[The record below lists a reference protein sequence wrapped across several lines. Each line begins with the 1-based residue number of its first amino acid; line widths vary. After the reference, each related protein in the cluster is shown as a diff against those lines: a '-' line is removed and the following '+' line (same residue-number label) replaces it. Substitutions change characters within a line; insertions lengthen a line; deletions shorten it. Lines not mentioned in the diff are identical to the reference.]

1 MMIQITNNDINF
13 YIDLLKS
20 DKKFSFTRWGD
31 GEWLCTFGASG
42 ANCDG
47 HSYFLEMR
55 NGLNRALDNPKG
67 YFLATWP
74 QTESMMTNVWDT
86 IQDRLEY
93 SDTKKWVD
101 ASVWEEAAMNGNL
114 KDFIE
119 QLEKMDFI
127 VVSESSKR
135 ELPMNYSDFI
145 EVPETN
151 CFLEKERIKEEMVLM
166 CDKYDLPVFGL
177 SASMATN
184 VIVDELYDEIGDS
197 CWMIDLGSIW
207 EPFLKNPVHARSYHS
222 TYKTTKLK

>member
-1 MMIQITNNDINF
+1 
-13 YIDLLKS
+13 
-20 DKKFSFTRWGD
+20 
-31 GEWLCTFGASG
+31 
-42 ANCDG
+42 
-47 HSYFLEMR
+47 
-55 NGLNRALDNPKG
+55 
-67 YFLATWP
+67 
-74 QTESMMTNVWDT
+74 
-86 IQDRLEY
+86 
-93 SDTKKWVD
+93 
-101 ASVWEEAAMNGNL
+101 
-114 KDFIE
+114 
-119 QLEKMDFI
+119 
-127 VVSESSKR
+127 
-135 ELPMNYSDFI
+135 MNYSDFI